1 MILLVA
7 IAANYAGLTR
17 QSVAQW
23 RPTGGLLDVTMTNQ
37 SAMTGGEVASARPD
51 GIFYC
56 PSRAAAVD
64 AQVADASH
72 FYFVQAYG
80 SLAIHITSKKL
91 ADCWAAHALA
101 TTPNG
106 PHYVKQW
113 ISTGGS
119 TGHRTRSTAHAN
131 SGSRTYAAV
140 VLAGRRPERGRPP
153 WRGMHRRRMTQAGPL
168 KPPGR

>member
-1 MILLVA
+1 MNKMILLVA
-7 IAANYAGLTR
+7 IATNYAGLTH
-17 QSVAQW
+17 QSLAQW
-23 RPTGGLLDVTMTNQ
+23 RPTGGLLDVTLTNQ
-37 SAMTGGEVASARPD
+37 CAMTGGEVASARPD

-80 SLAIHITSKKL
+80 SLAIHTTSKKL

-113 ISTGGS
+113 IKHWRIYGTPDLIYGAREQRISNV
-119 TGHRTRSTAHAN
+119 RSCCACGA
-131 SGSRTYAAV
+131 
-140 VLAGRRPERGRPP
+140 
-153 WRGMHRRRMTQAGPL
+153 
-168 KPPGR
+168 